1 MRLGGTEKGG
11 KKEGRK
17 GLQWYHIVCSVN
29 GPVCWLARGT
39 VSMVADRIGWFS
51 RGSEM
56 LKSLVFLCSDDAT
69 VCIGLSV
76 GFSHFKKII
85 IIIIGFQNFRAGR
98 AIRVLPFAERIDCVL
113 EFHIGEGRPWSYY
126 DLGDQAINLPL
137 CSPPLHKVSW
147 LSKGKKLNF
156 LVEWSVGPI
165 LRWRV
170 GPGHVVVLICENFL
184 NSL

>member
-1 MRLGGTEKGG
+1 MLTGQRNCQHGGWQNRLILKRQWNAQVPGLPMQWWCHRVYWALRRLQSFQ
-11 KKEGRK
+11 KK
-17 GLQWYHIVCSVN
+17 
-29 GPVCWLARGT
+29 
-39 VSMVADRIGWFS
+39 
-51 RGSEM
+51 
-56 LKSLVFLCSDDAT
+56 
-69 VCIGLSV
+69 
-76 GFSHFKKII
+76 I

-147 LSKGKKLNF
+147 LSKGKKFNF